1 MPAAEPRSNRLSARI
16 RERGQ
21 IVVIFAMAII
31 LFVGLC
37 AIVIDV
43 SWYWANSLRMQ
54 RAADAAAL
62 AGVIYLPGNV
72 GSAVS
77 TARAE
82 AVKNGYTNGV
92 GGVAV
97 TPFQDATNNRRL
109 RVTVSGPV
117 NTFFAR
123 VLGISSFHASRSSKA
138 EYVLPVPMGS
148 PENYYGVFGELRHPG
163 GGITTVTTNTFNDVT
178 TSWFSAS
185 NTKGTNAW
193 TTPTNVYTSNNV
205 RSTSITANQYQ
216 QWGDFG
222 ITLAGTVTN
231 IDGIEVQ
238 AEMSRSGTGNQS
250 NCQIQYE
257 LSWDNG
263 TTFTTGTGTGVKLS
277 AALPLAAS
285 EAYQQFGAGTDKW
298 NRTSWTT
305 SQLSN
310 TNFRVRVRTIK
321 SSTTVCAAA
330 ILHQIDHLQVRVR
343 YDYTTTTSTFTPDT
357 NVASPYGAALTP
369 RGFWGVMLTEGAES
383 VNGDAYSPFYDT
395 RTTANNPNFKP
406 LEYYDYAVEMPAG
419 SSGGE
424 IWIFDPGFCAVQSD
438 MGTGDRYFG
447 NTNTNNSNEISAF
460 YDVYDTKN
468 TLYDT
473 SDDGAAVAS
482 SGSTFARLSATDES
496 MGGPALSG
504 GNLDDCS
511 ATTVGSNTSNP
522 QYYHNRWWQLAS
534 GLSGNK
540 TYRIHVTST
549 NLANQNDQKNM
560 NGQNSFAI
568 WTKAT
573 GTAPKVHGLGA
584 MEAYTPLEP
593 STSAE
598 FYLAQIEAAHAGKT
612 MEIKLWD
619 PGDTNSLSANLQIRI
634 PGTAGYTN
642 ASLNYT
648 AAKGTTNTNA
658 NNCNSTSGTG
668 ASNIPTNSGG
678 SGGQLF
684 NGCWVTI
691 LIPIPTTYTAPTP
704 PGEAEPGWWKIRYNM
719 GSGSTN
725 AFDLTTWQVQ
735 IRGNPV
741 HLILP

>member
-1 MPAAEPRSNRLSARI
+1 MPAEPRSNRIPARI

-21 IVVIFAMAII
+21 VVVIFAMAVI

-82 AVKNGYTNGV
+82 AVKNGYTDGV
-92 GGVAV
+92 GGVSV
-97 TPFQDATNNRRL
+97 TPYQDATNNRRL

-123 VLGISSFHASRSSKA
+123 VLGINSFSASRSSKA

-148 PENYYGVFGELRHPG
+148 PENYYGVFGTLRHPG
-163 GGITTVTTNTFNDVT
+163 GGITTVTTNTFNNVT
-178 TSWFSAS
+178 TAWFNAS
-185 NTKGTNAW
+185 VVKGTTRW
-193 TTPTNVYTSNNV
+193 TTPGNVFASDNAYGTSQ
-205 RSTSITANQYQ
+205 TADQYQ
-216 QWGDFG
+216 EWGNFG
-222 ITLAGTVTN
+222 ITLSGTVTN
-231 IDGIEVQ
+231 IDGIEVS
-238 AEMSRSGTGNQS
+238 AEVSRSGTA
-250 NCQIQYE
+250 
-257 LSWDNG
+257 G
-263 TTFTTGTGTGVKLS
+263 TTCTIQFETSWNNATSWTTGTGVKLTP
-277 AALPLAAS
+277 ALTTTDT
-285 EAYQQFGAGTDKW
+285 YQSLGNATDKW
-298 NRTSWTT
+298 GRASWAAGDFTNANFQIRARTKKTVLSTCPATT
-305 SQLSN
+305 VHRIDHL
-310 TNFRVRVRTIK
+310 RVRVT
-321 SSTTVCAAA
+321 
-330 ILHQIDHLQVRVR
+330 
-343 YDYTTTTSTFTPDT
+343 YDYTTTTSVFTPDT
-357 NVASPYGAALTP
+357 NVASPYGGALTP

-395 RTTANNPNFKP
+395 RTSANNPNFKP
-406 LEYYDYAVEMPAG
+406 NDYYDYAVEMPAG
-419 SSGGE
+419 SSNGE
-424 IWIFDPGFCAVQSD
+424 VWIYDPGFCAVASD

-447 NTNTNNSNEISAF
+447 NTNTNNSNEVSAY
-460 YDVYDTKN
+460 YDLYDTKN

-473 SDDGAAVAS
+473 SDDGSAVAS
-482 SGSTFARLSATDES
+482 SGSTFAHLAATDES
-496 MGGPALSG
+496 MNGPALSG

-511 ATTVGSNTSNP
+511 ATFVGANTANP
-522 QYYHNRWWQLAS
+522 QYYHNRWWRLAS

-540 TYRIHVTST
+540 TYRVHVTST
-549 NLANQNDQKNM
+549 NLANLNDQKNM

-568 WTKAT
+568 WTSAT
-573 GTAPKVHGLGA
+573 GVMPKVHGLGA
-584 MEAYTPLEP
+584 MEAYTPLDP

-634 PGTAGYTN
+634 PTTTGYTN

-648 AAKGTTNTNA
+648 AAKGTTNSGA

-719 GSGSTN
+719 GSGSAS

>member
-1 MPAAEPRSNRLSARI
+1 MPAEPRSNRIPARI

-21 IVVIFAMAII
+21 VVVIFAMAVI

-82 AVKNGYTNGV
+82 AVKNGYTDGV
-92 GGVAV
+92 GGVSV

-123 VLGISSFHASRSSKA
+123 VLGINSFSASRSSKA

-148 PENYYGVFGELRHPG
+148 PENYYGVFGLSRHPG
-163 GGITTVTTNTFNDVT
+163 GGITTVTTNTFTNVT
-178 TSWFSAS
+178 TSWFSPTAL
-185 NTKGTNAW
+185 KGTNAW
-193 TTPTNVYTSNNV
+193 TNPSNVFTSNDA
-205 RSTSITANQYQ
+205 RATSATANQLQ
-216 QWGDFG
+216 QWG
-222 ITLAGTVTN
+222 TLGVTFNGTVTA
-231 IDGIEVQ
+231 IRGIELS
-238 AEMSRSGTGNQS
+238 AEMSRSGSGNQS
-250 NCQIQYE
+250 NCQVQFD
-257 LSWDNG
+257 LSYNNG
-263 TTFTTGTGTGVKLS
+263 TSFTTGTGLKTS
-277 AALPLAAS
+277 TAIPLQAS
-285 EAYQQFGAGTDKW
+285 EAYQSLGNTTDTWGRTWAAGDF
-298 NRTSWTT
+298 
-305 SQLSN
+305 SN
-310 TNFRVRVRTIK
+310 TNFRIRAKTIK
-321 SSTTVCAAA
+321 STTAVCAAA
-330 ILHQIDHLQVRVR
+330 IVHQIDHLRVRVT
-343 YDYTTTTSTFTPDT
+343 YDYTTTTSVFTPDT
-357 NVASPYGAALTP
+357 NVASPYGGALTP

-395 RTTANNPNFKP
+395 RTSANNPNFKP
-406 LEYYDYAVEMPAG
+406 NDYYDYAVEMPAG
-419 SSGGE
+419 SSNGE
-424 IWIFDPGFCAVQSD
+424 VWIYDPGFCAVASD

-447 NTNTNNSNEISAF
+447 NTNTNGSNEVSAY
-460 YDVYDTKN
+460 YDLYDTKN
-468 TLYDT
+468 TLYDIT
-473 SDDGAAVAS
+473 DDGAAVAS
-482 SGSTFARLSATDES
+482 SGSTFAHLAATDES
-496 MGGPALSG
+496 MNGPALSG
-504 GNLDDCS
+504 GNLADCS
-511 ATTVGSNTSNP
+511 DTAVGSDTSNP
-522 QYYHNRWWQLAS
+522 QYYHNRWWRLAS
-534 GLSGNK
+534 GLAGNK
-540 TYRIHVTST
+540 TYRVHVTST
-549 NLANQNDQKNM
+549 NLANLNDQKNM

-568 WTKAT
+568 WTSAT
-573 GTAPKVHGLGA
+573 GVMPKVHGLGA

-634 PGTAGYTN
+634 PTTTGYTN

-648 AAKGTTNTNA
+648 AVKGTTNSGA

-719 GSGSTN
+719 GSGSAS
-725 AFDLTTWQVQ
+725 AFDLTTWQVA